1 MNSLKLTE
9 LDLATLSKNLQQLES
24 EHTTEELE
32 LVDLYGDVVG
42 CNGNCKGGCMGKC
55 GHNCGG
61 HCTSI
66 LAY

>member
-1 MNSLKLTE
+1 MNNLRVLE
-9 LDLATLSKNLQQLES
+9 LDLALLNKNLYQLENDF
-24 EHTTEELE
+24 ETEELE
-32 LVDLYGDVVG
+32 LVDLYGDIVG
-42 CNGNCKGGCMGKC
+42 CTGDCKGGCTGKC